1 MLLDG
6 MTHRIDKILSNSK
19 VREFIRFALVGI
31 VAVIVHYGVYMLLL
45 IAMGIDW
52 RAAAG
57 TSMSTNIAYTIGYAI
72 SLICNLWL
80 TAHFTFKEKI
90 TIKRTSGFVFSHVIN
105 YFIHI
110 VLLNVYLWFGIAE
123 WLAPFLVLLI
133 AVPINFILVRT
144 AFKRL

>member
-19 VREFIRFALVGI
+19 VREFIRFGI
-31 VAVIVHYGVYMLLL
+31 VGVIAVIVHYGVYMLLL

-57 TSMSTNIAYTIGYAI
+57 TSVRTNVAYTIGYAI

-90 TIKRTSGFVFSHVIN
+90 TVKRTGGFVLSHVVN
-105 YFIHI
+105 YFIHM
-110 VLLNVYLWFGIAE
+110 VLLNVYLWLGVAE

-133 AVPINFILVRT
+133 AVPINFVLVRT
-144 AFKRL
+144 AFKKL

>member
-1 MLLDG
+1 MN
-6 MTHRIDKILSNSK
+6 HRIKSILNDTK
-19 VREFIRFALVGI
+19 VREFIRFGI
-31 VAVIVHYGVYMLLL
+31 VGVIAVIVHYGVYMLLL

-57 TSMSTNIAYTIGYAI
+57 TSVRTNVAYTIGYAI

-90 TIKRTSGFVFSHVIN
+90 TVKRTGGFVLSHVVN
-105 YFIHI
+105 YFIHM
-110 VLLNVYLWFGIAE
+110 VLLNVYLWLGVAE

-144 AFKRL
+144 AFKKL